1 MDSPCSRY
9 KPGIILGPGDS
20 LKSLLSWSLQ
30 SDVREE
36 DKNDHLRE
44 VQTGMS
50 TLKKWLGYTKR
61 IGGKAQGWLNLL
73 KRSERALRDELSPV
87 GFPGFLPCLRV
98 EESMKEVY
106 QAVSLGWIL
115 GKELG
120 LSRGRAWP
128 TRTLGQM
135 LRREVYLSWY
145 FQLQT
150 ALADPAIPEP
160 LWT

>member
-44 VQTGMS
+44 VQTGIS

-73 KRSERALRDELSPV
+73 KRSERALRNELSPV

-120 LSRGRAWP
+120 LSRGR
-128 TRTLGQM
+128 
-135 LRREVYLSWY
+135 S
-145 FQLQT
+145 
-150 ALADPAIPEP
+150 
-160 LWT
+160 